1 MNNLIQKL
9 KKSKTVKEKLSIIE
23 NETEVQ
29 AYYKDNPEF
38 LKICNSLELEDQ
50 YVLKALIVV
59 QQASIIFSSFDD
71 KNYKKKIDVLVND
84 LKKVENFYHEI
95 GGIVGYHE
103 TFLELVSENKI
114 KKDEDN
120 LFFKPEWIDIRN
132 ETDDV
137 KEKIDE
143 AINYLD
149 KIAYIFPL
157 GGAADRLNLID
168 EKSKEHLPASMLN
181 FQGVTLLEHLI
192 RDVEAAENLYYLKH
206 SKRIVIPIVIMT
218 SSEKNNH
225 ELIQS
230 VMEEKNYFRRP
241 QNSIFLVRQIS
252 VPVIAKDG
260 GWIIPEPL
268 SVTMKPSGHGAIW
281 KLMHDEKIFEW
292 LKSKNI
298 TKALIRQINN
308 PIAGIDYG
316 LLAFMGY
323 GISNNKKF
331 GFSACPRLVGSA
343 QGMNVFK
350 QRKINGGYEGCITNI
365 EYVNFK
371 KYDINDEPVEESSK
385 YSEYPANTNILFAD
399 LEELHNAV
407 KKEPFPGKILN
418 FKHDFLTINTKDE
431 AHKKKAGRIELMMQ
445 NIADTITDFSIKE
458 NDQDNLSTY
467 LTYNKTIK
475 TISAIKKA
483 YRKNESLLETPQGTY
498 YDLLRNYYE
507 LFSYLCKM
515 KLPKLPSEEEF
526 IEKGPSFIIS
536 YHPCLGPLYSIIKEK
551 IKNGIMSEGSE
562 LILRISDILLEK
574 INIDGSLQIF
584 SEHMFEKEGKC
595 ILKNVKIQNEGINY
609 SKKNIFWKN
618 QVYRNE
624 SCIIVLHD
632 NSEFIAENVLL
643 EGDYHIEVPKN
654 IRITAYKENDRVH
667 FKKEKII
674 DQNEAE
680 GNAPASSES
689 V

>member
-9 KKSKTVKEKLSIIE
+9 KKTKTIKEKLDIIE
-23 NETEVQ
+23 AETEVQ
-29 AYYKDNPEF
+29 AYCNRNHEF
-38 LKICNSLELEDQ
+38 LKICSSLELEDQ
-50 YVLKALIVV
+50 YFLKVLIVIK
-59 QQASIIFSSFDD
+59 QAEIIFSDFNDED
-71 KNYKKKIDVLVND
+71 CKKKINILVND

-95 GGIVGYHE
+95 GGIVGYHQ
-103 TFLELVSENKI
+103 TFLELVNESKTKKEDDNK
-114 KKDEDN
+114 
-120 LFFKPEWIDIRN
+120 FFKPEWIDIRQ

-137 KEKIDE
+137 KDKIKDS
-143 AINYLD
+143 IDYLD
-149 KIAYIFPL
+149 KMACIFPL

-168 EKSKEHLPASMLN
+168 EKTKEHLPASMLN

-192 RDVEAAENLYYLKH
+192 RDVEALENLYYLKH
-206 SKRIVIPIVIMT
+206 SKKIVMPIVIMT

-230 VMEEKNYFRRP
+230 VMEENNHFRRP
-241 QNSIFLVRQIS
+241 KDSFFLIRQIS

-281 KLMHDEKIFEW
+281 KLMHDEKVFEW

-298 TKALIRQINN
+298 KKALIRQINN

-350 QRKINGGYEGCITNI
+350 QKKITGGYQGCITNI
-365 EYVNFK
+365 EYVSFK
-371 KYDINDEPVEESSK
+371 KYNIDDEPVEKSSN

-399 LEELHNAV
+399 LDELHNAV

-418 FKHDFLTINTKDE
+418 FKHDFLTIGINDE

-445 NIADTITDFSIKE
+445 NIADTITDFSVKE
-458 NDQDNLSTY
+458 NDQKNLSTY
-467 LTYNKTIK
+467 LTYNKRVK

-483 YRKNESLLETPQGTY
+483 YRKNEGLMETPQGTY
-498 YDLLRNYYE
+498 YDLLCNYYE
-507 LFSYLCKM
+507 LFSDICKM
-515 KLPKLPSEEEF
+515 KLPTMPSEEEF
-526 IEKGPSFIIS
+526 IENGPSFIIS
-536 YHPCLGPLYSIIKEK
+536 YHPFLGPLYSIIKDK
-551 IKNGIMSEGSE
+551 IKNGVMNKGSE
-562 LILRISDILLEK
+562 LLLRISDILLEK
-574 INIDGSLQIF
+574 INLEGSLQIF
-584 SEHMFEKEGKC
+584 SEGMLENEGKC
-595 ILKNVKIQNEGINY
+595 ILKNVKIQNDGINY
-609 SKKNIFWKN
+609 SKKNVFWEN
-618 QVYRNE
+618 HIYRNE
-624 SCIIVLHD
+624 SCIIVLHH

-654 IRITAYKENDRVH
+654 CRITAYKENDRVH

-674 DQNEAE
+674 DQKEAE
-680 GNAPASSES
+680 DNSTASSES
-689 V
+689 A